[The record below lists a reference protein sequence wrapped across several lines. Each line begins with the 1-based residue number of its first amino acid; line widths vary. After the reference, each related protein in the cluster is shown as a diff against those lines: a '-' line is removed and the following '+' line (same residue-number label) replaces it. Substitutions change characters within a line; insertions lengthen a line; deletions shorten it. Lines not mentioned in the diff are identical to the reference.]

1 MCNLVICFK
10 VYEVINFENN
20 LSFLIKPFS
29 CVHEQKNQDKIQISE
44 ELKELLR
51 SDKKY
56 FFICKR
62 LALKQVKQKN
72 PTFLEGESPTLR
84 STK

>member
-62 LALKQVKQKN
+62 LALKQVKQKS